1 MAAKREEY
9 RSARCETSNGSEA
22 LGEERSSTIT
32 ARARQSEWRGGQ
44 RLARL
49 GREWEERAAA
59 PHPLALAG
67 RIVGGERRELV
78 IDRAGE
84 PRLQAVAHKNERG
97 KASGWSALEAE
108 RVLAP
113 RFHRVV
119 HIGAEGKAL
128 PLSPPLPPH
137 LHGDEGHRFDRD
149 RHLLDRR
156 DQVVAPGLLAAE
168 HRGEELDEPLPSDG
182 APLVVPR
189 AVAADLQPDIPAKIK
204 LWQCSGRPFA
214 AGLCRCYDSIALA
227 LAGHG

>member
-9 RSARCETSNGSEA
+9 RSARCETSNGSDA

-32 ARARQSEWRGGQ
+32 ARARQCEWRGGQ

-49 GREWEERAAA
+49 GREWEEGAAA
-59 PHPLALAG
+59 PPPRPLPAGLVAAGRARPLLAG
-67 RIVGGERRELV
+67 AGRR
-78 IDRAGE
+78 G
-84 PRLQAVAHKNERG
+84 LQAARTKNERG

-149 RHLLDRR
+149 WHLLDRR

-168 HRGEELDEPLPSDG
+168 HRGEELD
-182 APLVVPR
+182 
-189 AVAADLQPDIPAKIK
+189 
-204 LWQCSGRPFA
+204 
-214 AGLCRCYDSIALA
+214 
-227 LAGHG
+227 